1 MNTQRYLITAL
12 ILVAGCEWVSPTEL
26 IPIAR
31 SVTIS
36 PAIVTFQALDDTYQL
51 SVTVRDGD
59 GQVINDAPVT
69 WNTSHQVI
77 ATVSP
82 TGLVTAVDNGAAVIT
97 ATSGFASATAAAV
110 IRQEAK
116 SIELSSNVLIFSTFG
131 DTKQLSV
138 EGVDANGNRWNWG
151 AHVIWM
157 TSDSTIATVSPTGVV
172 TAVANGIAR
181 ITASS
186 ESLSATAVVTVF
198 QVGL

>member
-1 MNTQRYLITAL
+1 MNTQRYLITTL

-31 SVTIS
+31 SLAIS
-36 PAIVTFQALDDTYQL
+36 PSIVTFQALDDTYQL

-82 TGLVTAVDNGAAVIT
+82 TGLVTAVDNGVAAIT

-151 AHVIWM
+151 AHEF
-157 TSDSTIATVSPTGVV
+157 G
-172 TAVANGIAR
+172 
-181 ITASS
+181 
-186 ESLSATAVVTVF
+186 
-198 QVGL
+198 

>member
-1 MNTQRYLITAL
+1 
-12 ILVAGCEWVSPTEL
+12 
-26 IPIAR
+26 
-31 SVTIS
+31 
-36 PAIVTFQALDDTYQL
+36 VTFQALDDTYQL

-82 TGLVTAVDNGAAVIT
+82 TGLVTAVDNGVAAIT
-97 ATSGFASATAAAV
+97 ATSGFASATAAVV

-116 SIELSSNVLIFSTFG
+116 SIELSSNVLTFSTFG

-138 EGVDANGNRWNWG
+138 EGVDVNGNKWNWG
-151 AHVIWM
+151 GHVIWM
-157 TSDSTIATVSPTGVV
+157 TSDSTIATVSPTGLV
-172 TAVANGIAR
+172 TAVANGIAT

-186 ESLSATAVVTVF
+186 ESFSATAVVTVF

>member
-1 MNTQRYLITAL
+1 M
-12 ILVAGCEWVSPTEL
+12 WVGERWP
-26 IPIAR
+26 
-31 SVTIS
+31 
-36 PAIVTFQALDDTYQL
+36 
-51 SVTVRDGD
+51 
-59 GQVINDAPVT
+59 
-69 WNTSHQVI
+69 
-77 ATVSP
+77 
-82 TGLVTAVDNGAAVIT
+82 
-97 ATSGFASATAAAV
+97 
-110 IRQEAK
+110 QEAK